1 MKDGMKSLSRK
12 SIIRLVALGIILF
25 LGTGLA
31 GGIQLYRQNLKVY
44 SEAARSYAS
53 MLRYQVEQDNI
64 DQIAAL
70 HEDLGKLQEKLRS
83 YMAGGDSDSEA
94 YGKILNET
102 EEELVNL
109 FGEWYE
115 IESFVLGFGNICRDI
130 EYAYVVIPTKNDLIY
145 LWDSEYV
152 GVRIIMRSMRR
163 MRERD
168 SSVWLRPCRARDSS
182 RLAN

>member
-1 MKDGMKSLSRK
+1 
-12 SIIRLVALGIILF
+12 
-25 LGTGLA
+25 
-31 GGIQLYRQNLKVY
+31 
-44 SEAARSYAS
+44 
-53 MLRYQVEQDNI
+53 
-64 DQIAAL
+64 
-70 HEDLGKLQEKLRS
+70 
-83 YMAGGDSDSEA
+83 MAGGDSDSEA